1 MGQYEIG
8 KYLLEN
14 GQSTRKEIERGVRL
28 SSTSVSESITTLKQ
42 KDLIKEVD
50 GELIFHPD
58 ATEDDLNSIKPTR
71 LSDALDSDS

>member
-1 MGQYEIG
+1 MGQYEIA

-14 GQSTRKEIERGVRL
+14 GQSTRKGIERGVRL

-42 KDLIKEVD
+42 RDLVKEVD
-50 GELIFHPD
+50 GKLIFHPD
-58 ATEDDLNSIKPTR
+58 ATEDDLDSIKPTR